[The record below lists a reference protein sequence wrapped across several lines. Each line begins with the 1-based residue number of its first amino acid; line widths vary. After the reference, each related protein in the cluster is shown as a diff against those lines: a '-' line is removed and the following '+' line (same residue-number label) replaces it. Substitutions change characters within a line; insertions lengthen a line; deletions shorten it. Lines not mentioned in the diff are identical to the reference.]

1 MPGPRA
7 VQNLQMP
14 HPRDWQGGQMPHS
27 SPGGGGQGAGRID
40 WCIRRSTFKFGFLTY
55 TKALLPVVSTDFPQL
70 VHVKSWKNLAFTIDL
85 ICKINFVCTSTLIEK
100 TLKEN
105 QFVGESKYPTASLIF
120 AQLHSPKTERM
131 KKELILTACISSFD
145 ETTRNDRKS
154 CPAQRGI
161 AFASMT
167 LLDTRIGSRWGGGGG
182 GGGGGLPPPPP
193 PNKPWWLFSIK
204 LE

>member
-1 MPGPRA
+1 MSR
-7 VQNLQMP
+7 VEKTLK
-14 HPRDWQGGQMPHS
+14 
-27 SPGGGGQGAGRID
+27 
-40 WCIRRSTFKFGFLTY
+40 RSI
-55 TKALLPVVSTDFPQL
+55 
-70 VHVKSWKNLAFTIDL
+70 AFTIDL

-105 QFVGESKYPTASLIF
+105 QFVGESKYPTASFF
-120 AQLHSPKTERM
+120 AQFHSPKTERM

-167 LLDTRIGSRWGGGGG
+167 LC
-182 GGGGGLPPPPP
+182 
-193 PNKPWWLFSIK
+193 
-204 LE
+204 

>member
-1 MPGPRA
+1 MLRCSFQWCRRIFP
-7 VQNLQMP
+7 NL
-14 HPRDWQGGQMPHS
+14 S
-27 SPGGGGQGAGRID
+27 VSKVEKSVK
-40 WCIRRSTFKFGFLTY
+40 RSI
-55 TKALLPVVSTDFPQL
+55 
-70 VHVKSWKNLAFTIDL
+70 AFTIDL
-85 ICKINFVCTSTLIEK
+85 ICMINCVQSFVCTSTLIEK

-120 AQLHSPKTERM
+120 AQFHSPKTERM

-167 LLDTRIGSRWGGGGG
+167 LLDTN
-182 GGGGGLPPPPP
+182 
-193 PNKPWWLFSIK
+193 NKP
-204 LE
+204 

>member
-1 MPGPRA
+1 MSR
-7 VQNLQMP
+7 VEKTLK
-14 HPRDWQGGQMPHS
+14 
-27 SPGGGGQGAGRID
+27 
-40 WCIRRSTFKFGFLTY
+40 RSI
-55 TKALLPVVSTDFPQL
+55 
-70 VHVKSWKNLAFTIDL
+70 AFTIDF
-85 ICKINFVCTSTLIEK
+85 ISKINFVCTSTLIEK

-120 AQLHSPKTERM
+120 AQFHSPKTERT

-167 LLDTRIGSRWGGGGG
+167 LLDTRIGSTS
-182 GGGGGLPPPPP
+182 PPPPQ
-193 PNKPWWLFSIK
+193 
-204 LE
+204 